1 VQVESKLDDNQRDN
15 SIHDPQRQGRSDKPV
30 HDCNLHH
37 HHDPMTSSRAE
48 ENSLSD
54 STKRLSPFTW
64 LGILFV
70 RFYQRFISPLLPPA
84 CRYQPSCS
92 QYMLVAL
99 RRHGFF
105 RGGWMGVKR
114 IGRCHPFHEGGYD
127 PVP

>member
-1 VQVESKLDDNQRDN
+1 MVQVESKLDNNLRDN
-15 SIHDPQRQGRSDKPV
+15 ATHDQHGRSEPSV
-30 HDCNLHH
+30 HDCTLHH
-37 HHDPMTSSRAE
+37 HDSPTESTPG
-48 ENSLSD
+48 NQLPTKPLSL
-54 STKRLSPFTW
+54 LAWF
-64 LGILFV
+64 GVLFV